1 MSLLKKR
8 TLQYSDAYN
17 KKERRYYIIKDND
30 NSRTR
35 ISKISNYS
43 SIDVVVQDR
52 KLTKALVIDNYFDND
67 YMKKLKKESIKY
79 PVSKELEK

>member
-1 MSLLKKR
+1 MSFLKKR

-17 KKERRYYIIKDND
+17 KKERPYYIIKDND

-35 ISKISNYS
+35 ISKISNYG
-43 SIDVVVQDR
+43 SIDTVVQDR
-52 KLTKALVIDNYFDND
+52 KLTKALVIDNYFDNE